1 MILYGSSMSNGNQH
15 DHDPLPVVIAGG
27 ASGRLQGDRH
37 IVTPPH
43 TPMSN
48 LLLGDSGQT
57 GNRSEIVRRQHRQT
71 RDLDDDS
78 KSKLS
83 RREALAAATRQWRSC
98 GLFRPGGRD
107 RAGALPL
114 HTTGLEHIGMTVPDQ
129 KASAEWYGRIFD
141 PQLFQ
146 ERDPPPRFYVR
157 MGTAY
162 IAFGG
167 TPATDPTPKIDH
179 FCALVKDYKPDEM
192 RAAIE
197 KAGITMGAGRLG
209 MPTDDDG
216 IRLQLLGV
224 PGGLARTII
233 PSTRITTDDAAV
245 AAVGLDHIALAVSDI
260 ERASAHYAKFFGP
273 PGVKKSDQ
281 VSFQIVNT
289 RLVLEP
295 VVIAR
300 QTGHPAPQLPRRR
313 LR

>member
-1 MILYGSSMSNGNQH
+1 MTNSIGN
-15 DHDPLPVVIAGG
+15 
-27 ASGRLQGDRH
+27 
-37 IVTPPH
+37 
-43 TPMSN
+43 
-48 LLLGDSGQT
+48 
-57 GNRSEIVRRQHRQT
+57 
-71 RDLDDDS
+71 
-78 KSKLS
+78 LS
-83 RREALAAATRQWRSC
+83 RREALAAATTVALMW
-98 GLFRPGGRD
+98 GVPG
-107 RAGALPL
+107 RAEEPGPLPL
-114 HTTGLEHIGMTVPDQ
+114 QTTGLEHIGMTVPDQ
-129 KASAEWYGRIFD
+129 KASAEWYGKIFD

-197 KAGITMGAGRLG
+197 KAGIAMGTGRLG
-209 MPTDDDG
+209 MPTDADG

-260 ERASAHYAKFFGP
+260 PRATAHYAQFFGP
-273 PGVKKSDQ
+273 PAVKKANQ

-295 VVIAR
+295 VAS
-300 QTGHPAPQLPRRR
+300 GAKPAIQRLSFRVAGFDRKAVAAKLQKFQVETTSVQGDRALRFRDLNGFTIELVGQPR
-313 LR
+313 